1 LLIINILS
9 LQADKRLVGSLFF
22 YVSYFLPKTFLYIYL
37 PIIICKMKHFEN
49 LLTCLKIEWEEDL
62 KNYQNIMQKQP
73 IAERKKS
80 GLTWY
85 PIKIQ
90 NVEIGTGEKL
100 YLTIEKSHAAD
111 TPHVFQQGS
120 PIALFANI
128 EGEKKAPSEA
138 GVVAWVYQSTMKIAL
153 SCEELPDWVEDG
165 KLGVDMLFDD
175 KTYRE
180 MEAAVKQIAQAD
192 KNRTAEL
199 RDILIGKQIANYKKL
214 NFNFENPA
222 LNAKQNLAVQKVL
235 EAQDVAI
242 IHGPPGTG
250 KTTTLVEAIFQTLKT
265 EKQVLVTAASNTAV
279 DLLTE
284 KLVAKGISVV
294 RMGNPA
300 RINEQLQ
307 AYSLDEQIA
316 QHNQYKNLKQYR
328 KDADN
333 YRQLA
338 RKYKRNF
345 GAAERE
351 QRKLLLQE
359 AKSLLTEAQK
369 IEDYILE
376 QLLSQTQVITATLTG
391 VATQYL
397 KKHQF
402 STVFIDEAAQA
413 LEPACWIPL
422 LKAQRVVMAGDHCQ
436 LPPTVKSFEAEK
448 KGLSRTLFEQTIA
461 NQQRLQQNVDVMLE
475 VQYRMHKAI
484 MQFSNQQF
492 YKNRLQAAE
501 SVADRHLSNE
511 PDNPLLYQ
519 PFEWIDT
526 AGCGYLEVQD
536 DETAS
541 LKNPEEAELLLVHL
555 QLLWNNLPLDL
566 QQNTDF
572 SIGIISPYKAQVK
585 LLAELVRKL
594 DFGSRVSVNTVDGF
608 QGQERNIIYI
618 SMVRSN
624 DVGEIGFLKDT
635 RRMNV
640 AMTRAKQK
648 LVMVGDSST
657 LSNFAFY
664 EELLRYVEQIEAYR
678 SAWELL

>member
-1 LLIINILS
+1 
-9 LQADKRLVGSLFF
+9 
-22 YVSYFLPKTFLYIYL
+22 
-37 PIIICKMKHFEN
+37 
-49 LLTCLKIEWEEDL
+49 
-62 KNYQNIMQKQP
+62 
-73 IAERKKS
+73 
-80 GLTWY
+80 
-85 PIKIQ
+85 
-90 NVEIGTGEKL
+90 
-100 YLTIEKSHAAD
+100 
-111 TPHVFQQGS
+111 
-120 PIALFANI
+120 
-128 EGEKKAPSEA
+128 
-138 GVVAWVYQSTMKIAL
+138 
-153 SCEELPDWVEDG
+153 VEDG
-165 KLGVDMLFDD
+165 KLGIDMLFDD

-214 NFNFENPA
+214 NFNFENPV

-300 RINEQLQ
+300 RISEQLQ
-307 AYSLDEQIA
+307 ACSLDEQIA
-316 QHNQYKNLKQYR
+316 RHSQYKNLKQYR

-484 MQFSNQQF
+484 MQFANQQF
-492 YKNRLQAAE
+492 YKNHLQAAE
-501 SVADRHLSNE
+501 SVADKHLSNE

-536 DETAS
+536 DETDS

-594 DFGSRVSVNTVDGF
+594 DVGSRVSVNTVDGF
-608 QGQERNIIYI
+608 QGQERNVIYI

-624 DVGEIGFLKDT
+624 DAGEIGFLKDT

-657 LSNFAFY
+657 LSSFAFY